1 MLIFTFLLISL
12 FLSGNLKCVD
22 SWQTLAPGIEL
33 QILDGKS
40 ISAESD
46 SNITIVRID
55 PRLWELVFAG
65 ISQPGE
71 ESIKTAREWCES
83 HKFTAAINAGMF
95 ATDYRTHTG
104 YLKHNYHVNSKY
116 INSYQSVLAFN
127 PVKGKDL
134 PPSQIF
140 DLDAQGITMQ
150 SIQNQYNSVIQ
161 NLRLIKKPG
170 INVWKQQDRKWS
182 EAAIGEDK
190 EGRILFIFSRS
201 PFSMHDLN
209 EILLNSGIGIV
220 AAQHLEGGPEAQ
232 LYIKVG
238 EFELE
243 LSGSYETSYNE
254 NNSNITTWPIPNII
268 GIQSKIMQDMQ
279 P

>member
-1 MLIFTFLLISL
+1 MLIFTFLLVSL
-12 FLSGNLKCVD
+12 FLSGNLTCVD

-33 QILDGKS
+33 KILDAKS

-46 SNITIVRID
+46 SKITIVRID

-65 ISQPGE
+65 ISQQGE

-83 HKFTAAINAGMF
+83 HKLTAAINAGMF

-104 YLKHNYHVNSKY
+104 YLKHNDHLNSKY

-134 PPSQIF
+134 PPVQIF
-140 DLDAQGITMQ
+140 DLDVPGITMQ

-170 INVWKQQDRKWS
+170 INVWKLQNRKWS
-182 EAAIGEDK
+182 EAAIGEDEK
-190 EGRILFIFSRS
+190 GRILFIFSRS

-209 EILLNSGIGIV
+209 EVLLNSGISIV

-243 LSGSYETSYNE
+243 LGGSYETSYNE
-254 NNSNITTWPIPNII
+254 NNSNITIWPIPNII
-268 GIQSKIMQDMQ
+268 GIQSKIMQVK
-279 P
+279 

>member
-1 MLIFTFLLISL
+1 MLIFAFLLVSF
-12 FLSGNLKCVD
+12 FLAGNLPCID
-22 SWQTLAPGIEL
+22 DWQSLAPGIEL
-33 QILDGKS
+33 KILNVKS
-40 ISAESD
+40 IKADSD
-46 SNITIVRID
+46 SKITIVRID

-65 ISQPGE
+65 ISLPGE

-83 HKFTAAINAGMF
+83 HKLIAAINAGMF

-104 YLKHNYHVNSKY
+104 YLKHNDHVNSKY

-127 PVKGKDL
+127 PVQGRDL
-134 PPSQIF
+134 PPFRIF
-140 DLDAQGITMQ
+140 DLDAPGITIN
-150 SIQNQYNSVIQ
+150 SIQDDYSSSIQ

-170 INVWKQQDRKWS
+170 INVWKQQERKWS

-209 EILLNSGIGIV
+209 EILLNSGIGVV

-232 LYIKVG
+232 IYIKVG

-243 LSGSYETSYNE
+243 LGGSYETFYNE
-254 NNSNITTWPIPNII
+254 NNTNITIWPIPNII
-268 GIQSKIMQDMQ
+268 GIQSRIIQVK
-279 P
+279 

>member
-1 MLIFTFLLISL
+1 MLIFAFLLVSL
-12 FLSGNLKCVD
+12 FLAGNLTCVD
-22 SWQTLAPGIEL
+22 GWQSLAPGIEL
-33 QILDGKS
+33 KVLNVKS
-40 ISAESD
+40 IKADSD
-46 SNITIVRID
+46 SKITIVRID

-65 ISQPGE
+65 ISQPNE

-83 HKFTAAINAGMF
+83 HKLTAAINAGMF

-104 YLKHNYHVNSKY
+104 YLKHNDHVNSKY

-127 PVKGKDL
+127 PVQGRDL
-134 PPSQIF
+134 PPFRIF
-140 DLDAQGITMQ
+140 DLDAPGITIN
-150 SIQNQYNSVIQ
+150 SIQDDYSSSIQ

-170 INVWKQQDRKWS
+170 INVWKQQERKWS

-209 EILLNSGIGIV
+209 EILLNSGIGVV

-232 LYIKVG
+232 IYIKVG

-243 LSGSYETSYNE
+243 LGGSYETFYNE
-254 NNSNITTWPIPNII
+254 NNTNITIWPIPNII
-268 GIQSKIMQDMQ
+268 GIQSRIIQVK
-279 P
+279 